1 MRINPRTN
9 APFHIPSTACAKLD
23 LRLKPRVKNGIRL
36 LAAKKKTSMSKQVLE
51 IFDYYFENAV
61 GNDFWKNVSEFSS
74 PVPQKPS
81 KMTKTGGVSGFFE
94 KLLKSP

>member
-1 MRINPRTN
+1 MKINPRLN
-9 APFHIPSTACAKLD
+9 MPYHIPSIASAKLD

-61 GNDFWKNVSEFSS
+61 GNDFWKDVSEFSS
-74 PVPQKPS
+74 PIPQKPS
-81 KMTKTGGVSGFFE
+81 KRTNTGGVSGFFE
-94 KLLKSP
+94 KLLSCS